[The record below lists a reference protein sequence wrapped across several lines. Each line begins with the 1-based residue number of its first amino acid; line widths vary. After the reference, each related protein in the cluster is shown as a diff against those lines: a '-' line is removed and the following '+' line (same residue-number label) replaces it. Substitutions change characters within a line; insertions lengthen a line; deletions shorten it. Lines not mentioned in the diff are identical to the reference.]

1 MVEFGQ
7 FEIRLVYQSGRP
19 EGVPREFATEVAMG
33 DAFQLLVNGRKD
45 VVELS
50 VRDQGVR
57 VLEIQQPYQR
67 PEFGFSST
75 LTPLIS
81 NSG

>member
-1 MVEFGQ
+1 
-7 FEIRLVYQSGRP
+7 
-19 EGVPREFATEVAMG
+19 VAMG